1 LNKGLF
7 VGAHSRGRNGVAELA
22 EGERDLFERYTAAG
36 AAELRAETEAM
47 IDKLQGL
54 FDPGE

>member
-1 LNKGLF
+1 
-7 VGAHSRGRNGVAELA
+7 VAELA